1 VPVLDLHVWVQP
13 LDALIAY
20 KALIGRS
27 ADVAELRAIQNR
39 LRE

>member
-1 VPVLDLHVWVQP
+1 VLDSHVWVQP